1 MNESGFTQDSK
12 VLGKRRLGY
21 GFVANLQESRT
32 VPRTILA
39 HNVRIDCDA
48 HGIRKR
54 MQNSFNRNF
63 LYSGME
69 QGAHQCI
76 RLYFSPL

>member
-21 GFVANLQESRT
+21 RFVANLEESRA
-32 VPRTILA
+32 VLGTILA
-39 HNVRIDCDA
+39 HDVRIDSDT

-69 QGAHQCI
+69 QGSHQCI
-76 RLYFSPL
+76 RLYLSPL